1 MIFLLLSKWN
11 SLFRLCHKGDR
22 LAVLDLV
29 FKFVKFNPLFI
40 FFSNKILWYILMMTV
55 LDNIS
60 SSLVFIKYME
70 TIVWKESLNSD
81 SHEFHQY
88 LQNEQSPLILNELTE
103 H

>member
-1 MIFLLLSKWN
+1 
-11 SLFRLCHKGDR
+11 
-22 LAVLDLV
+22 
-29 FKFVKFNPLFI
+29 
-40 FFSNKILWYILMMTV
+40 MMTV